1 MSIVGFPRGPR
12 HSPRATPPRH
22 PLTDPAR
29 RNDHLHRDEPRAR
42 LHQIHQPGRRPSPRP
57 PRLGT
62 VTVAKSSGSGAE
74 DAATVSAGTLA
85 PSRRGAL
92 RGFAG
97 ALIAGVALNSPPRRR
112 PRRPTASPTSRRSPL
127 RVRAG
132 VPAEHPQPHRADQR
146 LGPGPEQG
154 RQRMARLLRRM
165 VQRRQDGL
173 LAQVPGPQLSDD
185 HQARRLPEELLCHP
199 RRRREF
205 DPANPPFDA
214 AKTAE
219 WIQYAEG
226 FTSGALAGDEA
237 RAAFAKA
244 TWGNYDKSAPLNR
257 FGLCA
262 FGETGGTKALG
273 VNCDGY

>member
-1 MSIVGFPRGPR
+1 MITSIVT
-12 HSPRATPPRH
+12 SPALVSVGSTNRA
-22 PLTDPAR
+22 PALR
-29 RNDHLHRDEPRAR
+29 RAR
-42 LHQIHQPGRRPSPRP
+42 ANYFG
-57 PRLGT
+57 
-62 VTVAKSSGSGAE
+62 TVAKSSGSGAE

-92 RGFAG
+92 CGLAG
-97 ALIAGVALNSPPRRR
+97 ALVAGVALNSPAPAQAKKANRLSDLSQI
-112 PRRPTASPTSRRSPL
+112 TLSESEQAYQQSTLNLIAQTSAL
-127 RVRAG
+127 V
-132 VPAEHPQPHRADQR
+132 
-146 LGPGPEQG
+146 QG
-154 RQRMARLLRRM
+154 RSKD
-165 VQRRQDGL
+165 VSGW
-173 LAQVPGPQLSDD
+173 LASSDD
-185 HQARRLPEELLCHP
+185 WYSGAKTAYSPKSQGRSFLMTTKLVAYLKNSFATLDGAA
-199 RRRREF
+199 EF